1 MLKVNDKNTRMTLII
16 NVTLVFLL
24 LTLNIF
30 HAFTPSASNVNFE
43 QVNVTWDLVLINCV
57 EIT

>member
-24 LTLNIF
+24 LTFNIF
-30 HAFTPSASNVNFE
+30 HAFF
-43 QVNVTWDLVLINCV
+43 
-57 EIT
+57 